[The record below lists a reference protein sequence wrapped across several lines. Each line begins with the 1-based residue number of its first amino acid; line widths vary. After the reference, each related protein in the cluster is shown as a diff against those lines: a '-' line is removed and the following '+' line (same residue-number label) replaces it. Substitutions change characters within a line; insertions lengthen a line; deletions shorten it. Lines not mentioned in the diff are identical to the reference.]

1 MPLFL
6 PHLPNKFKY
15 QKKESLQVPDQK
27 ARMRAQR
34 NIIPANRAHPSA
46 VRYSLIVCSLR
57 KCEIVL

>member
-6 PHLPNKFKY
+6 PHLPNKLEYEKN
-15 QKKESLQVPDQK
+15 KESLQVPDQK

-46 VRYSLIVCSLR
+46 LRYSLIVCSLINR
-57 KCEIVL
+57 